1 VSKEATAG
9 EIWQTLSKLNV
20 DEHTEDRNGLSYLS
34 WAWAWGIMMD
44 NYPTMKVTWHG
55 DGEHLDHIVYPG
67 GTAAVSCTVS
77 IGSVSQHMWLPV
89 MDYRHKAIANPD
101 ARSISDAKMRCMVK
115 CFALFGLGHYI
126 YAGEDLPPGENKKA
140 EKNNSAPAK
149 ARKSAAK
156 PKPKAKPKA
165 KAEPELTEPTQENGD
180 EVYAQEMLRTV
191 KSLANRLNK
200 AGWEPDADFKK
211 RVKDAVQ
218 AADVDELK
226 AVLHDMEAVGN
237 PALQLQGEIQ

>member
-1 VSKEATAG
+1 MERIQV
-9 EIWQTLSKLNV
+9 Q
-20 DEHTEDRNGLSYLS
+20 
-34 WAWAWGIMMD
+34 
-44 NYPTMKVTWHG
+44 P
-55 DGEHLDHIVYPG
+55 
-67 GTAAVSCTVS
+67 
-77 IGSVSQHMWLPV
+77 
-89 MDYRHKAIANPD
+89 AI
-101 ARSISDAKMRCMVK
+101 
-115 CFALFGLGHYI
+115 YT
-126 YAGEDLPPGENKKA
+126 ENKKA

-165 KAEPELTEPTQENGD
+165 KAEPELAEPTQENGD